1 MRAGVPRAALLQPF
15 PSPRCGHALLQHGAM
30 LRPRLRQLCAPTSP
44 TNHGIGVGRAGV
56 GGFQTTSMPTF
67 GHGVAPTREG
77 WVAAPRS
84 GDALLQARH
93 QQGQNDFWVLWV
105 LCLPP
110 LPVIKNQHL
119 SPSFTCKPLMP
130 APRPT
135 ARRQKPRPRTSP
147 AKCSGAE
154 HRGGRVQKK
163 HQTYRA
169 VKTSSATVQEGTGV
183 YNIIYTVHTESKN
196 ILLTAKCFIC

>member
-15 PSPRCGHALLQHGAM
+15 PSPRCGHALLQHGEM
-30 LRPRLRQLCAPTSP
+30 LRAGLRQLCAPTSP

-67 GHGVAPTREG
+67 GHGVAPPREG

-110 LPVIKNQHL
+110 LLVIKNQHF
-119 SPSFTCKPLMP
+119 SPLLYMQ
-130 APRPT
+130 APRACPQT
-135 ARRQKPRPRTSP
+135 HCSQAEAQAKDVTS
-147 AKCSGAE
+147 KVLWG
-154 HRGGRVQKK
+154 
-163 HQTYRA
+163 
-169 VKTSSATVQEGTGV
+169 
-183 YNIIYTVHTESKN
+183 
-196 ILLTAKCFIC
+196 